1 MLDDD
6 DSKTEEPTGKRLGDI
21 RNQGQVIRSVDVG
34 HAIMLTAAAL
44 VVLVLVPT
52 MMARV
57 LQIARRFL
65 EESSTLSLDSPTVHL
80 LLIDTLTQLGLT
92 IALSTLLFVVAALS
106 TGWLQYGFL
115 FSFESLHF
123 ELPQIS
129 PLRGFKKMFSMHSVL
144 DLGKNLL
151 KLTIVGGVALV
162 VLIPELAQ
170 VDNYVSAEIGALLH
184 ILFLI
189 TLKLFAAVVGV
200 LLVIAAADYF
210 YQRYAFYKKNRMTK
224 QEVKDEFKQMEGDP
238 LIKGKLRQIRMEKAR
253 RRMMAAVPTAT
264 VVVTNPT
271 HFACALK
278 YDRTMPA
285 PVLVA
290 KGLDLVAER
299 IREVARKNFIPV
311 VENPPLARTLY
322 AAVDIDQEIP
332 PEHYKAVAE
341 VIGYVLR
348 LRKRAAG

>member
-1 MLDDD
+1 VLEDD

-34 HAIMLTAAAL
+34 HAIMLSAAAL

-52 MMARV
+52 MMSRV
-57 LQIARRFL
+57 LQIARGFL
-65 EESSTLSLDSPTVHL
+65 EQSSSLTLDSPTLHAL
-80 LLIDTLTQLGLT
+80 LVDTLTQLGLT
-92 IALSTLLFVVAALS
+92 IALSTLLFILAALA
-106 TGWLQYGFL
+106 TGWLQFGFL
-115 FSFESLHF
+115 FTVEALHF
-123 ELPQIS
+123 DLPQIS
-129 PLRGFKKMFSMHSVL
+129 PLRGIKNMFSIRAVL
-144 DLGKNLL
+144 ELGKNLL
-151 KLTIVGGVALV
+151 KLAIVAGVALV
-162 VLIPELAQ
+162 VLLPELSM
-170 VDNYVSAEIGALLH
+170 VDNYVSADIGTLLH
-184 ILFLI
+184 LLYVL
-189 TLKLFAAVVGV
+189 TLKLFVAVVGV
-200 LLVIAAADYF
+200 LLAIAIADYM
-210 YQRYAFYKKNRMTK
+210 YQRFAFFKKNRMTR

-238 LIKGKLRQIRMEKAR
+238 LIKGRLRQIRMEKAR

-299 IREVARKNFIPV
+299 IREVARKNFIPI
-311 VENPPLARTLY
+311 VENAPLARTLF
-322 AAVDIDQEIP
+322 AAVDIDEEIP